1 MRAEG
6 TGRGGVRGR
15 VLSPGL
21 AVGVCAPELRRSGV
35 DGSGAGS
42 GRGPGSR
49 TQATA
54 WSVAVLGASPAAGG
68 PDAHRVPGTVH
79 CGPGHRQ
86 QAGGSHLRPGEQDRV
101 PESADQE
108 I

>member
-6 TGRGGVRGR
+6 TGRGGVRDR
-15 VLSPGL
+15 ILSLGL
-21 AVGVCAPELRRSGV
+21 AVRVYAPELRRSGV
-35 DGSGAGS
+35 DGPGS
-42 GRGPGSR
+42 GRGPPSR

-68 PDAHRVPGTVH
+68 PDAHRVPGAVH
-79 CGPGHRQ
+79 RGPGHRQ
-86 QAGGSHLRPGEQDRV
+86 QAGGGHLRPGEQDRV